1 MIFLKLKNRDRAWR
15 QYARKDY
22 PCRHIK
28 WLFFFARHIDTTLII
43 LAKVSI
49 YTCGL
54 LAAAVIRIELLAIS
68 VTAVQK
74 VPLYS

>member
-1 MIFLKLKNRDRAWR
+1 MIFLKLKNRDRTWR

-43 LAKVSI
+43 LVKVSI

-74 VPLYS
+74 VPL